1 MYKKILVAIDGSPG
15 SLVAGK
21 LALKIANETDGT
33 IYAANVFDAQI
44 HTRRFNEMESILP
57 GQYREEDSEEQL
69 REVHG
74 VWTNEGFLA
83 LSKKRVAPYLE
94 ICRQAGFDRVEEVNK
109 QGRNYVEIITAADEI
124 GADLIV
130 MGASGL
136 GTVNGEL
143 GSTATRVLRMANCD
157 VLLARKEI
165 EDGKIVVGID
175 GSDEAIAAL
184 ERAEVWSNAL
194 KKEISLGA
202 VYDPFFHNKV
212 LESLEDASSA
222 YETSY
227 HSEIYKAVEEHG
239 DTDNYG
245 AHQCEADGCEHSAV
259 ATESKDEESEGH
271 DQMVDEGLAKLYES
285 FLGKAS
291 ERTSLDPET
300 QLLKGKPYQQL
311 AEFAN
316 EANATLVAVGR
327 NGLHKTE
334 VSNIG
339 SNAEGL
345 ARLAHTNVLVIG

>member
-15 SLVAGK
+15 SLIAGS
-21 LALKIANETDGT
+21 LALKIANETGGT

-94 ICRQAGFDRVEEVNK
+94 ICRQAGFDRIEEINK
-109 QGRNYVEIITAADEI
+109 QGRNYVEIISAAEEI

-143 GSTATRVLRMANCD
+143 GSTATRVLRMASCD

-239 DTDNYG
+239 DADNYG
-245 AHQCEADGCEHSAV
+245 AHGGASHT
-259 ATESKDEESEGH
+259 ATEVKEEDDSEGH
-271 DQMVDEGLAKLYES
+271 DQMVDEGLARLYES

-316 EANATLVAVGR
+316 QANATLVAVGR

-345 ARLAHTNVLVIG
+345 ARLSHTNVLVIR

>member
-21 LALKIANETDGT
+21 LAIKIANETGGT

-94 ICRQAGFDRVEEVNK
+94 ICRQSGFDRVEEVNK
-109 QGRNYVEIITAADEI
+109 QGRNYVEIINAADEL

-136 GTVNGEL
+136 GTVRGEL
-143 GSTATRVLRMANCD
+143 GSTATRVLRMASCD

-194 KKEISLGA
+194 DKEISLGA

-245 AHQCEADGCEHSAV
+245 THGDSHAAA
-259 ATESKDEESEGH
+259 ATGVKEEDESEGH
-271 DQMVDEGLAKLYES
+271 DQMVDEGLARLYES

-291 ERTSLDPET
+291 ERTTLDPET

-311 AEFAN
+311 AEFAD

-345 ARLAHTNVLVIG
+345 ARLSQTNVLVIK